1 MSDIIEQRS
10 DEWKKLRLG
19 LPTASR
25 MADLMARTKSGYG
38 ASRANLMAALIAE
51 RLTGVPSEY
60 YQNAAMQWGT
70 DHEDEA
76 VAAYSFYRNMSVEK
90 VSFVKHPKMESG
102 ASPDVLVGTDGLAE
116 IKCPLT
122 ATHIETLLGGTVPE
136 KYVLQMQWQMECTGR
151 KWCDFVSY
159 DPRLPE
165 HLRLVVERVIRDD
178 KRIQEIGGEVE
189 KFIQEMML
197 KLARLEKPSL
207 SG

>member
-1 MSDIIEQRS
+1 MYDIIEQRS

-38 ASRANLMAALIAE
+38 ASRANLMASLIAE
-51 RLTGVPSEY
+51 RLTGVPAEY

-136 KYVLQMQWQMECTGR
+136 KYVLQMQWQMACTGR
-151 KWCDFVSY
+151 QWCDFVSY
-159 DPRLPE
+159 DPRMPE
-165 HLRLVVERVIRDD
+165 HLRLFVKRVLRDE
-178 KRIQEIGGEVE
+178 KIIAEISSEVF
-189 KFIQEMML
+189 KFLHEMET
-197 KLARLEKPSL
+197 KLEALNKIEL
-207 SG
+207 

>member
-1 MSDIIEQRS
+1 MADIIEQRS

-38 ASRANLMAALIAE
+38 TSRDNLMAVLIAE
-51 RLTGVPSEY
+51 RLTGVPAEY

-102 ASPDVLVGTDGLAE
+102 ASPDVLAGTDGLAE

-136 KYVLQMQWQMECTGR
+136 KYILQMQWQIACTGR
-151 KWCDFVSY
+151 QWCDFVSY
-159 DPRLPE
+159 DPRMPE
-165 HLRLVVERVIRDD
+165 HLRLFVKRVLRDE
-178 KRIQEIGGEVE
+178 KTIAEISSEVF
-189 KFIQEMML
+189 KFLHEMQT
-197 KLARLEKPSL
+197 KLEAL
-207 SG
+207 SKIEL

>member
-1 MSDIIEQRS
+1 MPDIIEQRS

-19 LPTASR
+19 IPTASR

-51 RLTGVPSEY
+51 RLTGVPAEY

-90 VSFVKHPKMESG
+90 VAFVKHPKLESG
-102 ASPDVLVGTDGLAE
+102 ASPDVLVGADGLAE

-122 ATHIETLLGGTVPE
+122 ATHIDTILGGSVPE
-136 KYVLQMQWQMECTGR
+136 KYVLQMQWQMDCTGR

-159 DPRLPE
+159 DPRMPE
-165 HLRLVVERVIRDD
+165 RLRLFVKRVMRDETT
-178 KRIQEIGGEVE
+178 INEISSEVF
-189 KFIQEMML
+189 KFLYEMKTKIEAL
-197 KLARLEKPSL
+197 NKIEL
-207 SG
+207 